1 LSITVYIGGAV
12 VDAAGTAA
20 TPGAVAVQ
28 HGQTDDPGESATHV
42 VVLAAG
48 AVNDVEAAVGRLTA
62 EPRVVERPHA
72 LLLPGLVNAH
82 VHLDLTDVGP
92 QSFGGD
98 FLQWIGQI
106 RQLRRNDDYDVAGAV
121 ARGAALSRAAGVLT
135 VGDIAGWAAPGLV
148 RRALAASPLRGVS
161 FVELLGFA
169 GESRAEAERQ
179 LDRLDAAAD
188 EQLDGSGRLR
198 VGLQPHAPY
207 STAFEVYRQ
216 AVDLAERRGLPL
228 STHLAETLDEQQFVS
243 GASGPFRDFLEAIGQ
258 WSAGLESA
266 YGRGSR
272 PVAWLEPLLTR
283 GRWLI
288 AHANYVDDA
297 EIARLAE
304 LGVSVAYCPRA
315 SEYFGHHDHPYQRML
330 EAGVNV
336 CLGTD
341 SIICHGSLSILAE
354 MRRLRRRDGVDPRT
368 LLAMGTTYGAQA
380 LGYDPREATLLPGA
394 GGGVIAVDYD
404 GLTIAEPWSSWAA
417 LLDAEVEPRIEVLC
431 DAAGP
436 SDAKITPES
445 PTKAS
450 ES

>member
-1 LSITVYIGGAV
+1 LSITTYIGGAV

-20 TPGAVAVQ
+20 APGMVAVR
-28 HGQTDDPGESATHV
+28 HREADDPSDAAMNTV
-42 VVLAAG
+42 ILAAG
-48 AVNDVEAAVGRLTA
+48 EIDKVKAMLGQPSA
-62 EPRVVERPHA
+62 ELRIVERPHA

-82 VHLDLTDVGP
+82 SHLDLTDVGP
-92 QSFGGD
+92 QPFGGN
-98 FLQWIGQI
+98 FLQWIGKI
-106 RQLRRNDDYDVAGAV
+106 RALRRDADYNVAHAV
-121 ARGAALSRAAGVLT
+121 TLGAAASRAAGVLT

-169 GESRAEAERQ
+169 GEPRAEAERQ
-179 LDRLDAAAD
+179 LLRLDTAAD
-188 EQLDGSGRLR
+188 EQLDGRGGLR

-216 AVDLAERRGLPL
+216 AVDLAVRRGLPL

-243 GASGPFRDFLEAIGQ
+243 GATGPFRDFLEAIGQ

-288 AHANYVDDA
+288 AHANYVGDA

-304 LGVSVAYCPRA
+304 FGVSVAYCPRA
-315 SEYFGHHDHPYQRML
+315 SEYFGHHDHPYRRML

-368 LLAMGTTYGAQA
+368 LLAMGTTHGAQA

-394 GGGVIAVDYD
+394 EGGVIAVDYD

-417 LLDAEVEPRIEVLC
+417 LLDADGEPRIEVLC
-431 DAAGP
+431 DAAEP
-436 SDAKITPES
+436 SDPKITPES